1 MVTGQD
7 IINAAGRRLDPFIMG
22 LLAFVAALH
31 AALTLLVPDMGAKFQ
46 LGDRAWDRSAKI
58 DRLLGAG
65 DLDAILAA
73 LFYNGP
79 PGDYIIF
86 VPAYALFGVPGVIIQ
101 NTILLLVGLWFL
113 YLLGE
118 TYFSRPVARL
128 ASVVYAVL
136 PATLFHAQTL
146 ASEAIC
152 NPLLIVATW
161 FAARM
166 FSQATPDKR
175 DVILFGLASAVL
187 CATRQIYLLF
197 PVMVAG
203 LMLLKAAKNL
213 KPVDPIAVALALSF
227 SLVAAWSAANL
238 FNGGRYEVAPS
249 FHGLESN
256 LFLRAERMEAM
267 GGFSLQ
273 PAVTKARALSPGAF
287 LGVVS
292 EQPARFAKTI
302 VSDAINLAGNT
313 GVSMVYGRYFGVFD
327 LKEKGDA
334 GMFAW
339 RDIRDRDGL
348 IAMLL
353 FMGRTA
359 PLALAMNIVFVALWG
374 AMLLVGAYGA
384 ARFLLDGSRDLAV
397 RLLFAGVP
405 LYVTVF
411 TFVSGSVRWD
421 HRSPIEFMIALFFA
435 AGVYALMGHR
445 RSHLGGIAT
454 SENA

>member
-1 MVTGQD
+1 MVAGQD
-7 IINAAGRRLDPFIMG
+7 TVNATGRRFDPFMAA
-22 LLAFVAALH
+22 LLVLVAALH
-31 AALTLLVPDMGAKFQ
+31 AALTLLVPDMGQKFQ
-46 LGDRAWDRSAKI
+46 LGDRAWDRAAKI
-58 DRLLGAG
+58 DQLLGAG

-79 PGDYIIF
+79 PGDYIFF

-101 NTILLLVGLWFL
+101 NTALLLVGLWFL
-113 YLLGE
+113 YRLGE
-118 TYFSRPVARL
+118 TYFSPRVARL
-128 ASVVYAVL
+128 ASLVYAVL

-166 FSQATPDKR
+166 ISQATPDKR
-175 DVILFGLASAVL
+175 DVILFGLVSAIL
-187 CATRQIYLLF
+187 CSTRQIYLLF

-203 LMLLKAAKNL
+203 LLLLKAARGMKSI
-213 KPVDPIAVALALSF
+213 DPIAVALALSF

-238 FNGGRYEVAPS
+238 INDGRYPVAPS

-273 PAVTKARALSPGAF
+273 PAVTKARSLSPAAF
-287 LGVVS
+287 LDVVT
-292 EQPARFAKTI
+292 EQPARFAKTVI
-302 VSDAINLAGNT
+302 SDAINLAGNT

-334 GMFAW
+334 GMYAW
-339 RDIRDRDGL
+339 RDIRDRDG
-348 IAMLL
+348 IFAMLA

-359 PLALAMNIVFVALWG
+359 PLALVMNVVFVALWG
-374 AMLLVGAYGA
+374 AMLLVGVYG
-384 ARFLLDGSRDLAV
+384 
-397 RLLFAGVP
+397 
-405 LYVTVF
+405 
-411 TFVSGSVRWD
+411 
-421 HRSPIEFMIALFFA
+421 
-435 AGVYALMGHR
+435 
-445 RSHLGGIAT
+445 
-454 SENA
+454 